1 MGTSLELRILSS
13 VSGLWSS
20 QVAQLIVVPLPRNVM
35 SCINVYELIDR
46 KNLKKCRKKQQL
58 CSVHVCVRPPPLL
71 KTRRYSFSLLQ
82 MLDRLT
88 AVADESLG
96 KTDGM
101 PFLSTTTSS
110 RSSHLFK
117 LFFGTRIA
125 VDRHFM
131 FKRLNN
137 AILSFAAAL
146 MHSSGFIMKVC
157 TFFRIICAHINI

>member
-13 VSGLWSS
+13 GLWSS
-20 QVAQLIVVPLPRNVM
+20 QVAQLVVPLPRNVM

-46 KNLKKCRKKQQL
+46 KNVKKCRKKQHL

-101 PFLSTTTSS
+101 PFLSTLEATSS
-110 RSSHLFK
+110 RSF
-117 LFFGTRIA
+117 
-125 VDRHFM
+125 VQ
-131 FKRLNN
+131 
-137 AILSFAAAL
+137 
-146 MHSSGFIMKVC
+146 
-157 TFFRIICAHINI
+157 TFFRHKDCGGSTFYV

>member
-46 KNLKKCRKKQQL
+46 KNVKKCRKKQHL

-101 PFLSTTTSS
+101 PFLSTLEATSS
-110 RSSHLFK
+110 RSSHLF
-117 LFFGTRIA
+117 FC
-125 VDRHFM
+125 RH
-131 FKRLNN
+131 KDCGG
-137 AILSFAAAL
+137 S
-146 MHSSGFIMKVC
+146 
-157 TFFRIICAHINI
+157 TFYV